1 MNRVGRIAL
10 VGMIAILLATALA
23 FAETSAQNPLEWL
36 DRLETETYGNPSKG
50 GVFERLNR
58 LEETL
63 IGKNRDENLVKRL
76 TYLDQ
81 LMFVNKPHDISLIY
95 KVQALEWL
103 IYKASDSGALID
115 RTGNIEM
122 TLFQRK
128 FNGPLN
134 QRLEKLISQIFPD
147 GVVKSAWVTI
157 PEGLRVKVKMI
168 DPIHSATNKVGDEFR
183 YEVMET
189 VYQGRQVI
197 FPVGMIGRGVL
208 KTVKRPEKL
217 GNDARLTLDFREIR
231 ALDGTSVKVGYSLKA
246 RDSGH
251 SRRWVVGASTA
262 GMLAFGP
269 EGILIGLAVKGKER
283 EIPTDTEFYLEVTE
297 SVRVFTLLE

>member
-10 VGMIAILLATALA
+10 IGMIVVFLVTATS
-23 FAETSAQNPLEWL
+23 FAETLAQNPLEWL
-36 DRLETETYGNPSKG
+36 GRLEAETYGNSFGG
-50 GVFERLNR
+50 GVFERLSR

-76 TYLDQ
+76 AYLDR
-81 LMFVNKPHDISLIY
+81 LLYVNQPHDISLIY

-103 IYKASDSGALID
+103 IYKAAGSGALIE
-115 RTGNIEM
+115 RTGNMEM

-128 FNGPLN
+128 FNGPIN
-134 QRLEKLISQIFPD
+134 QRLEKLISQIFPE
-147 GVVKSAWVTI
+147 GVVKGAWVTI
-157 PEGLRVKVKMI
+157 PEGLRVRVKMI

-183 YEVMET
+183 YEVVET
-189 VYQGRQVI
+189 VYQGRQVV
-197 FPVGMIGRGVL
+197 FPAGMTGRGLL
-208 KTVKRPEKL
+208 KTVKRPDKL

-231 ALDGTSVKVGYSLKA
+231 ALDGTPVKVGYSLKA
-246 RDSGH
+246 GDNGH

-269 EGILIGLAVKGKER
+269 GGILIGLAVKGEEK
-283 EIPTDTEFYLEVTE
+283 EIPTAAEFYLEVTE